1 MTFQIGYGTEEDN
14 PVMRGWDSW
23 LESHIWAPFFLAV
36 ILFFSFLGARDFWA
50 PVEPRYAEIARVM
63 LAKNEWIV
71 PTING
76 GLYTDKPILYFWL
89 VLILSK
95 LAGSVNEWT
104 VRLPSAFSAVG
115 LVVTT
120 YFLGRDLFSPRV
132 GFMAATILATSARVL
147 WEGRWAHTDMA
158 FTFFLTLALY
168 FFSKATLKRG
178 SPKNLNLAYGL
189 MGLATLTK
197 GLIGIVLPG
206 LILLVF
212 VAVKSLW
219 SDLLRWR
226 IPSGILIFLLIT
238 APWFVAVSLATDGK
252 WPTDFVLIHHVQRY
266 TSGLGHWEPFYYY
279 LVNFPVDFLPWT
291 IFLIPA
297 AFAYGPRI
305 KLLKEPVPL
314 FLFLWFFVILFFFS
328 LSNTKRALYLL
339 PIFAPA
345 AIFVACYF
353 DNLMSERISPGTVY
367 QWSAHLFFNLLWI
380 VSLSLPVVLWFFRRD
395 AVWTSLPFS
404 LVMGV
409 GGLITVRW
417 IKRRLP
423 SLVFL
428 STASTVLLG
437 MLCAAAWILPFID
450 QYKSPRPF
458 ALLVKKSAPSNQP
471 LYIYADT
478 MNDFNFYT
486 EREAIPVVPSQTEL
500 NGMIAQGKMAYML
513 IRDRDLKKLSM
524 KGTATVL
531 AVDRIG
537 DKRWVLM
544 KLSG

>member
-1 MTFQIGYGTEEDN
+1 M
-14 PVMRGWDSW
+14 
-23 LESHIWAPFFLAV
+23 ESRTWVLVFLSV
-36 ILFFSFLGARDFWA
+36 LLFFPMLGARDFWA

-63 LAKNEWIV
+63 LAKNAWIV

-76 GLYTDKPILYFWL
+76 GLYSDKPILYFWL

-95 LAGSVNEWT
+95 LAGHVNEWT
-104 VRLPSAFSAVG
+104 LRLPSALSAVG

-120 YFLGRDLFSPRV
+120 YLFGRDLFSPRV
-132 GFMAATILATSARVL
+132 GLLAATILATSARVL
-147 WEGRWAHTDMA
+147 WEGRWARTDMA
-158 FTFFLTLALY
+158 FTFFFTLSLY
-168 FFSKATLKRG
+168 FFSKTALKEG
-178 SPKNLNLAYGL
+178 SPKDGYLAYGL

-206 LILLVF
+206 LILLAF
-212 VAVKSLW
+212 VAAKGLW
-219 SDLLRWR
+219 SDLKKWR
-226 IPSGILIFLLIT
+226 LPSGISIFLLVT
-238 APWFVAVSLATDGK
+238 APWFVMVGLATDGK
-252 WPTDFVLIHHVQRY
+252 WPEDFVFIHHIQRY
-266 TSGLGHWEPFYYY
+266 TSGLGHREPFYYY
-279 LVNFPVDFLPWT
+279 LVNFPADFLPWT

-297 AFAYGPRI
+297 IFAYRPRI

-314 FLFLWFFVILFFFS
+314 FLFLWFFVVLLFFS

-345 AIFVACYF
+345 AIFLACYF
-353 DNLMSERISPGTVY
+353 DNLASGEMRPGAVY

-380 VSLSLPVVLWFFRRD
+380 VSLSLPVVLWFFRRE

-404 LVMGV
+404 LVSGV
-409 GGLITVRW
+409 GGLMTALW

-423 SLVFL
+423 SMVFL
-428 STASTVLLG
+428 STASTALLG
-437 MLCAAAWILPFID
+437 MLCAVAWILPFID

-458 ALLVKKSAPSNQP
+458 ALLVKKSVPSNEP

-486 EREAIPVVPSQTEL
+486 EREAIPVISSESHL
-500 NGMIAQGKMAYML
+500 EGMIPQGKTAYML
-513 IRDRDLKKLSM
+513 IRDRDLKKLSL
-524 KGTATVL
+524 KANAAVL
-531 AVDRIG
+531 ATDRIG
-537 DKRWVLM
+537 DKQWVLM